1 MVKVSKALFLGVTLT
16 ASTMGAAMATTLTFD
31 FGTIGADG
39 GAVCGSNCVIA
50 GQTSHN
56 FTVSGNTVVATGYS
70 TGHTDGTAPSGVAFV
85 TQKPGPFGQETG
97 LGESD
102 TLSPPSD
109 PDYEIGPGKALVA
122 DNTNLVNNGFTPS
135 TVSIGSLQ
143 GPDTVD
149 IFTGPS
155 LGSLTLL
162 DTVAGSTDPQ
172 TFNLPANAV
181 FVELVGVPQRDVS
194 GINNNTLL
202 VEEVFTST
210 PRVPEP
216 ASLAILGTALVG
228 FGLVRRQRRPTAN
241 I

>member
-1 MVKVSKALFLGVTLT
+1 
-16 ASTMGAAMATTLTFD
+16 MATTLTFD

-39 GAVCGSNCVIA
+39 GAACGSNCVLPA
-50 GQTSHN
+50 GSHS
-56 FTVSGNTVVATGYS
+56 FTVSSNTVVATGYS

-109 PDYEIGPGKALVA
+109 ADYEIGPGKALVA
-122 DNTNLVNNGFTPS
+122 DNTNVVNNGFTPS

-172 TFNLPANAV
+172 TFDLPANAV
-181 FVELVGVPQRDVS
+181 FVELVGVPQGGVS

-202 VEEVFTST
+202 VEEVFTSSPT
-210 PRVPEP
+210 PAPEP
-216 ASLAILGTALVG
+216 ASLAMLGTALVG
-228 FGLVRRQRRPTAN
+228 LGLVRRQRRPTAN
-241 I
+241 T